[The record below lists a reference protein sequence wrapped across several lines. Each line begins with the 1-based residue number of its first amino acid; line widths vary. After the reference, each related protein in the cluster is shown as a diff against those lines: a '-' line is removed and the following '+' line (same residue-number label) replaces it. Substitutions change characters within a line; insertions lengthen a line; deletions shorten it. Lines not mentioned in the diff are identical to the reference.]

1 VAVAYV
7 PDPKAKGLDVLCAA
21 WRLAHVEGARLAV
34 FGIEPERARRHLE
47 RTGVPEPGT
56 VEWRGMAPGDEFR
69 AAMRAAQV
77 FAASARWEDFGQA
90 QLEAL
95 ADGALPATV
104 PSGGA
109 YEALALARE
118 LEPSLAAE
126 TLDPAALAEA
136 LRNAF
141 ALPPERADRS
151 RRAAAMKLA
160 AYSPQALASRV
171 ASDVIPALLR

>member
-1 VAVAYV
+1 MHPDYLSTIYARERPEAVHV
-7 PDPKAKGLDVLCAA
+7 PAQHHH
-21 WRLAHVEGARLAV
+21 AHVV
-34 FGIEPERARRHLE
+34 
-47 RTGVPEPGT
+47 
-56 VEWRGMAPGDEFR
+56 
-69 AAMRAAQV
+69 
-77 FAASARWEDFGQA
+77 SARWEDFGQA

-95 ADGALPATV
+95 ADGALLATV

-141 ALPPERADRS
+141 ALPPERVDRY
-151 RRAAAMKLA
+151 RRDAAMRLA